1 MDGNDARFVST
12 FSTRMML
19 PAASR
24 QVGMPLS
31 FSVRFF
37 RPAEISHCRKHR
49 AGCVHDVLHRL
60 KMTRIT
66 KMMKKKKLLLLMMI
80 IVYCL
85 YLLIH
90 LHHVGL
96 MYLYL
101 DIYLSSILTVQYVIS
116 YKHMAVSQNVL
127 VLNRYS
133 WISRSIPRSIPY

>member
-1 MDGNDARFVST
+1 MYQQQVVRLECLYPFQCVSSGQLRSAIVVST
-12 FSTRMML
+12 E
-19 PAASR
+19 
-24 QVGMPLS
+24 QDVC
-31 FSVRFF
+31 
-37 RPAEISHCRKHR
+37 I
-49 AGCVHDVLHRL
+49 VHDVLHRL

-66 KMMKKKKLLLLMMI
+66 KMMKKKKLLLLLMMI

-116 YKHMAVSQNVL
+116 YKH
-127 VLNRYS
+127 
-133 WISRSIPRSIPY
+133 I

>member
-1 MDGNDARFVST
+1 MYQQQVVRLECLYPFQCVSSGQLRSAIVVST
-12 FSTRMML
+12 E
-19 PAASR
+19 
-24 QVGMPLS
+24 QDVC
-31 FSVRFF
+31 
-37 RPAEISHCRKHR
+37 I
-49 AGCVHDVLHRL
+49 VHDVLHRL

-66 KMMKKKKLLLLMMI
+66 KMMKKKLLLLMMI

-116 YKHMAVSQNVL
+116 YKH
-127 VLNRYS
+127 
-133 WISRSIPRSIPY
+133 I